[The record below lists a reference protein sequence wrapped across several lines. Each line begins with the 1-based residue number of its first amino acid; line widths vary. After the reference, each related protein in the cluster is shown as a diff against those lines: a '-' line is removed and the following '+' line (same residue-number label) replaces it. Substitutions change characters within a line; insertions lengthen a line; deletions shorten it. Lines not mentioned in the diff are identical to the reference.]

1 MSWCSACPLEAVA
14 PGRAHMVEV
23 SGRNSPSATPAMA
36 SMSSITSAPMTGAH
50 WARTLDGHQIECPRH
65 GARFDVT
72 TGKVMRLPAVRP
84 IRSYPTR
91 VVGGEVEVELED

>member
-1 MSWCSACPLEAVA
+1 
-14 PGRAHMVEV
+14 MVEV
-23 SGRNSPSATPAMA
+23 SGKKLAVCN
-36 SMSSITSAPMTGAH
+36 TGDGVYVIDNKCTH
-50 WARTLDGHQIECPRH
+50 DGGPLGQGTLDGHQIECPRH